1 VEIVAAVS
9 PSTYNQVLAL
19 RRRGGFTRLE
29 HHTLVEVAGV
39 DAAKY
44 LQARLSNDVNQL
56 TDGQGQMTS
65 LLDRKAH
72 LIAYFSL
79 HRISAEQFLLFM
91 ETEQL
96 ETVMHELEMYH
107 FQEKLTYRA
116 LDWPLWTVQGG
127 AAALL
132 REPTDGFVVFEQ
144 TLSGDTGFV
153 YARTAGG
160 AAPFADLEQQA
171 RSLDMVPLDKEAL
184 NIARV
189 EGGLPR
195 WKVDFGPE
203 ELLPETGLENTAASY
218 AKGCFQG
225 QEVLARI
232 RTYGAPKRGLVGLL
246 FEPGSKISWGIN
258 TPILLGDTEIGTLK
272 SNVYSPTLERTIAMA
287 YVQREYRVPDTELLI
302 SLGGAQHKAVVI
314 ALPFY
319 NPELRKKQARKLYDA
334 ALNEFTTGSEVRAI
348 EELRDA
354 IKLDPF
360 LADAYEALGVALSR
374 QEELD
379 EAITV
384 MKQLERLEP
393 ESIMAHANLSIFYM
407 QKGDKETAEDYKA
420 KAMSIRMSQMAREY
434 SQKQAQDE
442 EIRKRKADAEQRMA
456 MFKQVLAIDP
466 DDFLAN
472 AGMGSAYSDME
483 KHAEALPFLEK
494 ALQVRPTHTVAYH
507 SLANA
512 YEQLGQTDRA
522 IEVYKQGIA
531 IAAQRGDMTPM
542 KAMQAELDRLSQNS
556 HK

>member
-44 LQARLSNDVNQL
+44 LQARLSNDVTKL
-56 TDGQGQMTS
+56 SDGQGQMTS
-65 LLDRKAH
+65 LLNRKAH

-79 HRISAEQFLLFM
+79 HRVSSEQLLLLM

-96 ETVMHELEMYH
+96 DTVMHELETYH
-107 FQEKLTYRA
+107 FQEKLSYRP
-116 LDWPLWTVQGG
+116 LDWRLWTVQGG
-127 AAALL
+127 AAALVNVPK
-132 REPTDGFVVFEQ
+132 EGFVVMPQ
-144 TLSGDTGFV
+144 SLTGDIGFV
-153 YARTAGG
+153 FACTAGG
-160 AAPFADLEQQA
+160 ADPFADLDQQA
-171 RSLDMVPLDKEAL
+171 RALDMVPLDKEAL

-189 EGGLPR
+189 EGGLPL

-203 ELLPETGLENTAASY
+203 EVLPETGLENIAASY
-218 AKGCFQG
+218 SKGCFQG
-225 QEVLARI
+225 QEVLARV

-246 FEPGSKISWGIN
+246 FPAGSKLSFQLN
-258 TPILLGDTEIGTLK
+258 TPISMNGADIGIIK
-272 SNVYSPTLERTIAMA
+272 SNVISPTLERTIAMA
-287 YVQREYRVPDTELLI
+287 YVQREFRVPDTELKVTI
-302 SLGGAQHKAVVI
+302 QGTEHKAVVI

-319 NPELRKKQARKLYDA
+319 NPELRQRQARRVYEA
-334 ALNEFTTGSEVRAI
+334 ALKEFTTGSETDSI
-348 EELRDA
+348 HQLREA

-379 EAITV
+379 EAISV

-393 ESIMAHANLSIFYM
+393 ESIMANANLSVFYM
-407 QKGDKETAEDYKA
+407 QKGDKETAEEYKA

-434 SQKQAQDE
+434 SQQQAQDE
-442 EIRKRKADAEQRMA
+442 ETRKRKADAEQRMA

-472 AGMGSAYSDME
+472 AGMGSAYSDLE
-483 KHAEALPFLEK
+483 KYAEALPFLEK
-494 ALQVRPTHTVAYH
+494 ALKVRPTHTVAYN

-512 YEQLGQTDRA
+512 YEQLGQKDRA

-542 KAMQAELDRLSQNS
+542 KAMQAELDRLAV
-556 HK
+556 